1 MNHDFNDRL
10 NRILDRITADDFLHG
25 KGLGNEI
32 PFYAFDYPPDRELEV
47 REHIVFLLAQI
58 PKRRPE
64 LRFAHINLF
73 DLIIRHL
80 KDRKFYE
87 KIERKWKEKGD
98 VGLLKDLAAPLEAGK
113 LANVLAE
120 AVRPDERDL
129 VLVSGVGSAYPLVRT
144 HNLLNNLHHR
154 MGSTP
159 LVLFYPGVYD
169 GQSLRLFGTLADKP
183 YYRAF
188 RLVVSGEWGL
198 DHPFAHIG
206 HQIRSQAIL
215 A

>member
-1 MNHDFNDRL
+1 MHGIGTMTDDFNERL
-10 NRILDRITADDFLHG
+10 DRILDRITADDFLRG

-47 REHIVFLLAQI
+47 RGHIAFLLTQL

-64 LRFAHINLF
+64 LHFVHVNLF

-80 KDRKFYE
+80 KDRGFYE
-87 KIERKWKEKGD
+87 KALDLQKKKGD
-98 VGLLKDLAAPLEAGK
+98 QALLKALAAPLEAGK
-113 LANVLAE
+113 LARVLA
-120 AVRPDERDL
+120 DEVHPETQDL
-129 VLVSGVGSAYPLVRT
+129 VLVSGVGSAYPLLRT

-159 LVLFYPGVYD
+159 LALFYPGVYD
-169 GQSLRLFGTLADKP
+169 GQSLRLFGTLQDKP

-188 RLVVSGEWGL
+188 RLV
-198 DHPFAHIG
+198 D
-206 HQIRSQAIL
+206 
-215 A
+215 

>member
-1 MNHDFNDRL
+1 MKSDFNQRL
-10 NRILDRITADDFLHG
+10 NKILDRVTSDDFLHG

-47 REHIVFLLAQI
+47 REHIAFLLAQI

-64 LRFAHINLF
+64 LRFVHINLF

-80 KDRKFYE
+80 KDRGFYD
-87 KIERKWKEKGD
+87 KALDLQKKKGD
-98 VGLLKDLAAPLEAGK
+98 EALLKALAAPLDAGK
-113 LANVLAE
+113 LANVFAD
-120 AVRPDERDL
+120 AVRPEQRDL
-129 VLVSGVGSAYPLVRT
+129 VLVSGVGSAYPLLRT

-169 GQSLRLFGTLADKP
+169 GQSLRLFGTLEDKP

-188 RLVVSGEWGL
+188 RLV
-198 DHPFAHIG
+198 D
-206 HQIRSQAIL
+206 
-215 A
+215 